1 MPNPPATT
9 ARASLRVAAVQLRF
23 QDTLEAN
30 LRQLQE
36 GIRRAAHRGAD
47 VVVFPECATT
57 GYNTDFRLLN
67 RAALRDCLAQVGA
80 TTATHQIHV
89 LLGTPWSAGRK
100 WYNSLLHFDRQ
111 GQAVYR
117 YDKCHLTAR
126 DRMTFVPGRH
136 LALFDLDGVQ
146 ATAILCHERRFPEL
160 VRLPVMA
167 GARMIFHPNAG
178 LDPLPVSRRK
188 RDGKDGI
195 AARAFENAV
204 PYVFANSVGP
214 QGNGLW
220 SAGDSKILAADAS
233 VLRLAGNTRP
243 ELLIADVDLTQAT
256 ASYALEGITTPRFLS
271 SLWREMI
278 RRVKREARRG
288 RLPSGIPGGS
298 ASFARS
304 G

>member
-1 MPNPPATT
+1 M
-9 ARASLRVAAVQLRF
+9 QLRF
-23 QDTLEAN
+23 QTTLDGN
-30 LRQLQE
+30 LRQILE
-36 GIRRAAHRGAD
+36 GIHRAAQRRAD
-47 VVVFPECATT
+47 VVLFPECATT
-57 GYNTDFRLLN
+57 GYNGDFGSLN
-67 RAALRDCLAQVGA
+67 RRALRDCLVQVGR
-80 TTATHQIHV
+80 TTATHRIHV
-89 LLGTPWSAGRK
+89 LLGTPWPAGRK
-100 WYNSLLHFDRQ
+100 WHNSLLHFNRQ
-111 GQAVYR
+111 GEAVYR

-126 DRMTFVPGRH
+126 DHRTFAPGRH

-188 RDGKDGI
+188 RGGRDGI

-214 QGNGLW
+214 QGSGLW

-233 VLRLAGNTRP
+233 VLRLAGNSRP
-243 ELLIADVDLTQAT
+243 ELLIADVDLAQAT

-271 SLWREMI
+271 ALWRAMI
-278 RRVKREARRG
+278 RRVKHEARRG

-298 ASFARS
+298 ASFAVKA
-304 G
+304 

>member
-1 MPNPPATT
+1 MPYPPATT
-9 ARASLRVAAVQLRF
+9 ARASLRVAVVQLRF
-23 QDTLEAN
+23 QNTLEAN

-47 VVVFPECATT
+47 VVLFPECATT
-57 GYNTDFRLLN
+57 GYPVDFRSLD
-67 RAALRDCLAQVGA
+67 RSALRDCLAQVGA
-80 TTATHQIHV
+80 AAATHRIHV
-89 LLGTPWSAGRK
+89 LLGTPWPTGRK

-117 YDKCHLTAR
+117 YDKCHLTTR
-126 DRMTFVPGRH
+126 DRTTFAPGRH

-167 GARMIFHPNAG
+167 GARLIFHPNAG

-188 RDGKDGI
+188 RGGRDGI

-204 PYVFANSVGP
+204 PYAFANSVGP
-214 QGNGLW
+214 QGGGLW
-220 SAGDSKILAADAS
+220 SAGDSKILAADAT

-243 ELLIADVDLTQAT
+243 ELLVADVDLTQAT
-256 ASYALEGITTPRFLS
+256 ASYALEGIATPRFLTP
-271 SLWREMI
+271 LWREMI
-278 RRVKREARRG
+278 RRVKHESRRG
-288 RLPSGIPGGS
+288 RLLSGIPG
-298 ASFARS
+298 
-304 G
+304 